1 MDRLIYVAMTGASQ
15 TLAQQATVAHNL
27 ANVGTT
33 GFRAEYNMFRAVPVV
48 GQGAPTR
55 TFTIDTTVGANFAP
69 GTLQQTGRELDVAV
83 QGTGWIAVQGADG
96 REAYTRNGNLQLS
109 PNGVLQT
116 REGRPVMGEGGPIS
130 IPPDT
135 NVTVAKDGTISA
147 VQSGSKPSTVVT
159 VGRIKLVDPPP
170 AQLLKGGDGLFRLST
185 GADAPADNAVTLAS
199 GTLEGSN
206 VNVVEAMVTMIA
218 LARQFDLHMKM
229 LASEEANAQ
238 KGAQLLNVSA

>member
-1 MDRLIYVAMTGASQ
+1 MDRLIYVAATGATQ

-55 TFTIDTTVGANFAP
+55 AFAIDTTVGANFAT
-69 GTLQQTGRELDVAV
+69 GAIQQTGRDLDVAV
-83 QGTGWIAVQGADG
+83 QGSGWIAVQGADG

-116 REGRPVMGEGGPIS
+116 REGRPVMGEGGPLS

-135 NVTVAKDGTISA
+135 NVTIAKDGTISA
-147 VQSGSKPSTVVT
+147 AQSGTRPNTVVT

-170 AQLLKGGDGLFRLST
+170 AQLVKGSDGLFRLSS
-185 GADAPADNAVTLAS
+185 GADAQSDPAVTLAS
-199 GTLEGSN
+199 GALEGSN
-206 VNVVEAMVTMIA
+206 VNVVEAMVAMIA
-218 LARQFDLHMKM
+218 LARQFDMQMKM
-229 LASEEANAQ
+229 LQNADSNERQ
-238 KGAQLLNVSA
+238 AGQILNMNR